1 MMVDHGKLKR
11 ERETPD
17 KWAFVLSNSGIFTI
31 KLNNSF
37 WSPLEK
43 FCDILSYMWSLYL
56 NNSFPAGPF
65 QVSLLAGQS
74 PEGDRQTGSRKTS
87 NLGAF

>member
-1 MMVDHGKLKR
+1 MGNWNWKEKLQINGV
-11 ERETPD
+11 
-17 KWAFVLSNSGIFTI
+17 FVLSGIFTI
-31 KLNNSF
+31 KLSNSF

-74 PEGDRQTGSRKTS
+74 PEGDRQTGSRKAS